1 MHACQVISL
10 CRYRVVRKHSQKGMQ
25 RAVMKPSTLLTLNGT
40 NPQLAAG
47 CFCNSVVY
55 SKPHGDFSPVRDACR
70 LAPISLSV
78 VARGH
83 DLSAPGQPVPLPP
96 CLPSHACSRLR
107 GATNSRTLK
116 PIVRRCVQGKWS
128 RACYPL
134 FLVNVY
140 ACSAANSVA
149 S

>member
-40 NPQLAAG
+40 NSQLAAG

-55 SKPHGDFSPVRDACR
+55 SKLHGDFSPVRDACR

-96 CLPSHACSRLR
+96 CLPSSR
-107 GATNSRTLK
+107 
-116 PIVRRCVQGKWS
+116 RRC
-128 RACYPL
+128 
-134 FLVNVY
+134 
-140 ACSAANSVA
+140 A
-149 S
+149 SPAGPAHSSCFGSCPWPTTFP